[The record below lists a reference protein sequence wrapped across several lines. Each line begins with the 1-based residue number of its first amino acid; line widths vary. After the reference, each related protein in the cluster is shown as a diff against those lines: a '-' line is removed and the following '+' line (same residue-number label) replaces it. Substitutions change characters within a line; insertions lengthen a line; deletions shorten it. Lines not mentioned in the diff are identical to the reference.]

1 MRRNFKVAAVV
12 VVAAGFGVFAGHADA
27 QNLLTN
33 PSFELPV
40 QTTTGNHIDVAPT
53 GWGIDR
59 GQFNLVRESTAF
71 DGQQFL
77 DLTGPAGSPP
87 GTYVFQNF
95 TLAAPAPVTFSGWF
109 SGRDAGTGGG
119 NVAIYSG
126 NTLVLAAPR
135 VTTTG
140 TNTPWAQSI
149 ATTGPL
155 AAGTYQFRAFIDD
168 PANVDLVS
176 VTAVTEPA
184 ALSLLGVAGL
194 ALRRRRSSCAA
205 CH

>member
-1 MRRNFKVAAVV
+1 LSEGEDASEFKVRALVATAVV
-12 VVAAGFGVFAGHADA
+12 SGVCAGSAHA

-33 PSFELPV
+33 PSFEGPV
-40 QTTTGNHIDVAPT
+40 QSTTGNHINVAPT

-59 GQFNLVRESTAF
+59 GQFNLVREATAF

-77 DLTGPAGSPP
+77 DLTGPVGGA

-95 TLAAPAPVTFSGWF
+95 SLTTPSPVLFSGYF

-119 NVAIYSG
+119 NVAIFSG
-126 NTLVLAAPR
+126 ASLIAAAPR

-149 ATTGPL
+149 ATTSTL
-155 AAGTYQFRAFIDD
+155 APGTYQFRAFIDD
-168 PANVDLVS
+168 PANVDQVS
-176 VTAVTEPA
+176 VTIVPEPA
-184 ALSLLGVAGL
+184 TLSLLALGGL
-194 ALRRRRSSCAA
+194 ALLRRRRRP
-205 CH
+205 

>member
-1 MRRNFKVAAVV
+1 MRETFLVPALAGVGILCGLIASPAA
-12 VVAAGFGVFAGHADA
+12 A

-33 PSFELPV
+33 PSFEDPV

-71 DGQQFL
+71 HGQQFL
-77 DLTGPAGSPP
+77 DLTGPAGAP
-87 GTYVFQNF
+87 GTYVFQDF
-95 TLAAPAPVTFSGWF
+95 TLTTPSPVTFSGYF
-109 SGRDAGTGGG
+109 SGRDGGTGGG
-119 NVAIYSG
+119 HVAIFGGGS
-126 NTLVLAAPR
+126 LIAAAPR

-149 ATTGPL
+149 ATTGGL

-168 PANVDLVS
+168 PANVDQVS
-176 VTAVTEPA
+176 VTVVPEPA
-184 ALSLLGVAGL
+184 ALSLLGLGGL
-194 ALRRRRSSCAA
+194 ALLRRRRRA
-205 CH
+205 

>member
-1 MRRNFKVAAVV
+1 MRARSQVPALCAAAAVF
-12 VVAAGFGVFAGHADA
+12 ALFAGSAKA

-33 PSFELPV
+33 PSFEAPP
-40 QTTTGNHIDVAPT
+40 QSTTGNHINVAPT

-77 DLTGPAGSPP
+77 DLTGPAGAP
-87 GTYVFQNF
+87 GTYVFQDF
-95 TLAAPAPVTFSGWF
+95 TLAAPSAVTFSGYF
-109 SGRDAGTGGG
+109 SGRDGGTGGG
-119 NVAIYSG
+119 NVAIFSG
-126 NTLVLAAPR
+126 GSQIAAAPR

-140 TNTPWAQSI
+140 TNTPWARSI
-149 ATTGPL
+149 FTTGTL

-176 VTAVTEPA
+176 VTVVPEPA
-184 ALSLLGVAGL
+184 ALSLLSL
-194 ALRRRRSSCAA
+194 SSFALLHRRRRR
-205 CH
+205 

>member
-1 MRRNFKVAAVV
+1 MRTKFTAQALFAAVV
-12 VVAAGFGVFAGHADA
+12 LGLFAGSADA

-33 PSFELPV
+33 PSFEAPL
-40 QTTTGNHIDVAPT
+40 QLTTGNHINVAPT

-59 GQFNLVRESTAF
+59 GQFNLVREATAF

-77 DLTGPAGSPP
+77 DLTGPAGGA

-95 TLAAPAPVTFSGWF
+95 TLATPSAVTFSGYF
-109 SGRDAGTGGG
+109 SGRDGGIGGG
-119 NVAIYSG
+119 NVAIFSG
-126 NTLVLAAPR
+126 GSEIAAAPR

-149 ATTGPL
+149 STTGGL

-176 VTAVTEPA
+176 VTAVPEPV
-184 ALSLLGVAGL
+184 ALSLLGLGALGL
-194 ALRRRRSSCAA
+194 LRRRA
-205 CH
+205 

>member
-1 MRRNFKVAAVV
+1 MRSNTTVWALSGFALFFSAL
-12 VVAAGFGVFAGHADA
+12 AGSADA

-33 PSFELPV
+33 SSFESPA

-59 GQFNLVRESTAF
+59 GQFNLVRETTAF

-77 DLTGPAGSPP
+77 DLTGPAGAP

-95 TLAAPAPVTFSGWF
+95 TLTAPSPVTFSGYF
-109 SGRDAGTGGG
+109 SGRDGGTGGG
-119 NVAIYSG
+119 NVAIFSG
-126 NTLVLAAPR
+126 GTQIVAAPR

-149 ATTGPL
+149 STTGVL
-155 AAGTYQFRAFIDD
+155 NAGTYQFRAFIDD

-176 VTAVTEPA
+176 VTVVPEPA
-184 ALSLLGVAGL
+184 ALSLLAVAGL
-194 ALRRRRSSCAA
+194 ALRRRRRA
-205 CH
+205 

>member
-1 MRRNFKVAAVV
+1 MRAKSKVTVLVATAAM
-12 VVAAGFGVFAGHADA
+12 FGVLSGSAHA

-33 PSFELPV
+33 SSFEAPL
-40 QTTTGNHIDVAPT
+40 QSTTGNHINVAPT

-59 GQFNLVRESTAF
+59 GQFNLVREATAF

-77 DLTGPAGSPP
+77 DLTGPAGAA
-87 GTYVFQNF
+87 GTYITQNF
-95 TLAAPAPVTFSGWF
+95 TLTAPSAVTFSGYF
-109 SGRDAGTGGG
+109 SGRDGGIGGG
-119 NVAIYSG
+119 NVAIFSG
-126 NTLVLAAPR
+126 GSQIAAAPR

-149 ATTGPL
+149 ATTGGL

-176 VTAVTEPA
+176 VTVVPEPT
-184 ALSLLGVAGL
+184 ALSLLGLGGL
-194 ALRRRRSSCAA
+194 ALLHRRRRP
-205 CH
+205 

>member
-1 MRRNFKVAAVV
+1 MRAKTKVPALSAAAVV
-12 VVAAGFGVFAGHADA
+12 LNLFAGSAPA
-27 QNLLTN
+27 ANLLTN
-33 PSFELPV
+33 PSFEGPV
-40 QTTTGNHIDVAPT
+40 QTTTGNHINIAPT

-59 GQFNLVRESTAF
+59 GQFNLVREATAF

-77 DLTGPAGSPP
+77 DLTGPAGAA
-87 GTYVFQNF
+87 GTYITQNF
-95 TLAAPAPVTFSGWF
+95 TLAAPSAVTFSGYF

-119 NVAIYSG
+119 NVAIFSG
-126 NTLVLAAPR
+126 ATQIAAAPR

-149 ATTGPL
+149 STTDTL

-176 VTAVTEPA
+176 VTVVPEPA
-184 ALSLLGVAGL
+184 AVTLLGLSGF
-194 ALRRRRSSCAA
+194 ALLHRRRRTCLT
-205 CH
+205 

>member
-1 MRRNFKVAAVV
+1 MPAKFKVTVLVVSTTAAV
-12 VVAAGFGVFAGHADA
+12 FGVFSGSVRA

-33 PSFELPV
+33 PSFEGPA
-40 QTTTGNHIDVAPT
+40 QTTNGNHINIAPT

-59 GQFNLVRESTAF
+59 GQFNLVREATAF

-77 DLTGPAGSPP
+77 DLTGPTGAA
-87 GTYVFQNF
+87 GTYITQNF
-95 TLAAPAPVTFSGWF
+95 TLTSPSAVTFSGYF

-119 NVAIYSG
+119 NVAIFSG
-126 NTLVLAAPR
+126 GTQIAAAPR

-149 ATTGPL
+149 ATSGGL

-176 VTAVTEPA
+176 VTIVPEPA
-184 ALSLLGVAGL
+184 ALSLLGLGGL
-194 ALRRRRSSCAA
+194 ALLHRRRRA
-205 CH
+205 

>member
-1 MRRNFKVAAVV
+1 MRAKLKVPVLLATAVV
-12 VVAAGFGVFAGHADA
+12 SGVFAGSVHA

-33 PSFELPV
+33 PSFEGPV
-40 QTTTGNHIDVAPT
+40 QSTNGNHINVAPT

-59 GQFNLVRESTAF
+59 GQFNLVREATAF

-77 DLTGPAGSPP
+77 DLTGPAGVA
-87 GTYVFQNF
+87 GTYITQNF
-95 TLAAPAPVTFSGWF
+95 TLAAPSAVTFSGYF

-119 NVAIYSG
+119 NVAIFSG
-126 NTLVLAAPR
+126 GTQIAAAPR

-149 ATTGPL
+149 ATTGAL

-176 VTAVTEPA
+176 VTVVPEPA
-184 ALSLLGVAGL
+184 GLSLLGLGGL
-194 ALRRRRSSCAA
+194 ALLHRRRRA
-205 CH
+205 